1 MLSCLHESVQS
12 AHVCTRC
19 QDLFDASW
27 HRHVAAAEAIDGIFA
42 ESIVLFVQL
51 PRLPPLARTLRRRVD
66 SVEAVPPVMNMSLDK
81 VAALA
86 LGRVA
91 CAPAQRGKVDDK
103 GAGWALSDCQDDN
116 GNDPREGDSGSES
129 GNIEVQWWE
138 EACGGALSKDLRWS
152 VAALCAAIMCK
163 AAQREMRGRRAMQ
176 LAAKDGTK
184 AAKLT
189 AEVHRRS
196 RQAHDIQEEPVVL
209 GLDDVEGWD
218 REELDGCH
226 EGVKDEVI
234 GLAPAVEE
242 VDMPK
247 WYMEHMQLV
256 CMSLALDSQTTEAL
270 TVMMASP
277 EVLDEE
283 PLQVFIEKVQGGV
296 TSGVAVAAPGAMTST
311 STKPDRCHGGRHGS
325 LLLLSTTPAP
335 AMRSEGAG
343 MAGQTGAPW
352 RRDSM
357 GRVVVED
364 GMGRMAKTV
373 RARGKG
379 EGGGRGGGKESESDS
394 VEQAAVLEQA
404 KGVPWT
410 VCYILLASSVANRH
424 LDARARAL
432 LRRLSALLGVPWRW
446 LARAEAVLSE
456 VVIENELAAQGRAQ
470 ADTSSRRKQ
479 PNKYVRAAKVG
490 GVAVVGGTLI
500 GLTGGLAAPA
510 VIAGLGIM
518 GSVVGISATL
528 AVSAGVL
535 GVSFGAA
542 GAGLCGYKMLRRT
555 AELEDFAFDLIDRS
569 PGLPVTLGVPGW
581 LSSSDDSAWRAWDA
595 ALCGAASDGGEA
607 LALRWETAQL
617 REMGNVVSSFVRSH
631 ASSYAT
637 SVVGTAVLGATFMS
651 LTWPRTLVSAAG
663 WIDSTW
669 SVSEIRADKAAKE
682 LALVLASR
690 VHGHRPVTLVGFGMG
705 ARVVFKCLTYLA
717 QMGVTGAGVVE
728 TAVCMGTP
736 LPAAPQDWDIAA
748 SVCGFRLVNVYSES
762 DWVLAFLYRSSSL
775 SRYVAGLQAVDSPDG
790 SNTVLENVNV
800 TDIVRNHWEY
810 RDKLLTLLK
819 VIGLTSGVSDL
830 FLSDEGVAVG
840 AGGAGADASPLDT
853 RQGQAGRDEV

>member
-66 SVEAVPPVMNMSLDK
+66 SVEAVPPVMNMSLEE

-116 GNDPREGDSGSES
+116 GNDPREGDSRSES

-296 TSGVAVAAPGAMTST
+296 SSAVAVAATM
-311 STKPDRCHGGRHGS
+311 D
-325 LLLLSTTPAP
+325 
-335 AMRSEGAG
+335 EAG
-343 MAGQTGAPW
+343 
-352 RRDSM
+352 
-357 GRVVVED
+357 
-364 GMGRMAKTV
+364 K
-373 RARGKG
+373 
-379 EGGGRGGGKESESDS
+379 
-394 VEQAAVLEQA
+394 
-404 KGVPWT
+404 
-410 VCYILLASSVANRH
+410 
-424 LDARARAL
+424 
-432 LRRLSALLGVPWRW
+432 
-446 LARAEAVLSE
+446 
-456 VVIENELAAQGRAQ
+456 
-470 ADTSSRRKQ
+470 
-479 PNKYVRAAKVG
+479 
-490 GVAVVGGTLI
+490 
-500 GLTGGLAAPA
+500 
-510 VIAGLGIM
+510 
-518 GSVVGISATL
+518 
-528 AVSAGVL
+528 
-535 GVSFGAA
+535 
-542 GAGLCGYKMLRRT
+542 
-555 AELEDFAFDLIDRS
+555 
-569 PGLPVTLGVPGW
+569 
-581 LSSSDDSAWRAWDA
+581 
-595 ALCGAASDGGEA
+595 
-607 LALRWETAQL
+607 
-617 REMGNVVSSFVRSH
+617 
-631 ASSYAT
+631 
-637 SVVGTAVLGATFMS
+637 
-651 LTWPRTLVSAAG
+651 
-663 WIDSTW
+663 
-669 SVSEIRADKAAKE
+669 
-682 LALVLASR
+682 
-690 VHGHRPVTLVGFGMG
+690 
-705 ARVVFKCLTYLA
+705 
-717 QMGVTGAGVVE
+717 
-728 TAVCMGTP
+728 
-736 LPAAPQDWDIAA
+736 
-748 SVCGFRLVNVYSES
+748 
-762 DWVLAFLYRSSSL
+762 
-775 SRYVAGLQAVDSPDG
+775 
-790 SNTVLENVNV
+790 
-800 TDIVRNHWEY
+800 
-810 RDKLLTLLK
+810 
-819 VIGLTSGVSDL
+819 
-830 FLSDEGVAVG
+830 
-840 AGGAGADASPLDT
+840 
-853 RQGQAGRDEV
+853 